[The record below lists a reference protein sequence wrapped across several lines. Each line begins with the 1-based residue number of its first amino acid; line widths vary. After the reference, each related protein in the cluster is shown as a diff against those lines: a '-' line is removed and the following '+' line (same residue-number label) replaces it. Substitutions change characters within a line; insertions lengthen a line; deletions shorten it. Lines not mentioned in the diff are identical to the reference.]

1 MSIEKIKK
9 LASTLKSG
17 KVLSII
23 KSTVYFGNTN
33 IGKEIKELLDLI
45 EDYKEPEPK
54 VDVPLKP
61 RARRTRATKKETTT

>member
-1 MSIEKIKK
+1 MSVENVSPIF
-9 LASTLKSG
+9 A
-17 KVLSII
+17 
-23 KSTVYFGNTN
+23 
-33 IGKEIKELLDLI
+33 KELLDLI

>member
-61 RARRTRATKKETTT
+61 RVRRTRATKKETTT

>member
-1 MSIEKIKK
+1 M
-9 LASTLKSG
+9 
-17 KVLSII
+17 SII